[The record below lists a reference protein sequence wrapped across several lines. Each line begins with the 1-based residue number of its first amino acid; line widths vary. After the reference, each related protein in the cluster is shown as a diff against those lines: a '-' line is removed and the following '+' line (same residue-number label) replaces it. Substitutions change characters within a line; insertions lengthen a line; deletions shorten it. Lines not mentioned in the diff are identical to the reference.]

1 MTYYSE
7 RMQMS
12 SWTFSWPSW
21 LSTTS
26 LSSLILL
33 DLSSCPWTS
42 SHHAHESFHPLS
54 PPLLQRVR
62 WPCSPPHLLLHPCPR
77 SGIGEFPGT
86 PDKEVQVFDA
96 IEIELWVHQSCIII
110 TDRSFAY
117 QGTLSEGKPT
127 PSQPLSLFHD
137 SQDSLLLVQISLV
150 GPSSYTL

>member
-1 MTYYSE
+1 MDLFLAFLAFDDFSFFFD
-7 RMQMS
+7 S
-12 SWTFSWPSW
+12 SRSLFLPLDFFSSRPRGF
-21 LSTTS
+21 
-26 LSSLILL
+26 SSLR
-33 DLSSCPWTS
+33 
-42 SHHAHESFHPLS
+42 